1 MTAPPSAGPSPEGEE
16 GRFVSRGRDFHS
28 KGSFITQPPIA
39 SDTSM
44 YKVRTYNKIALS
56 GLDRFPR
63 QAYEVGSDIAHPDAF
78 LLRSQKLQG
87 IEVPQSLLAVA
98 RAGAGVNNVP
108 VAEYGKLGIVVFNT
122 PGANANAVKELVMAG
137 MLLSSRAIVDSMNFV
152 QSLADLK
159 DPAEMSP
166 RVEKEKSRFA
176 GNELKGKTLGIVG
189 LGAIG
194 SMVAEMAL
202 AMGMKVVG
210 FDPVLSI
217 DAAWRL
223 SNEVSRMENLQ
234 SLLARSDYV
243 SMHVPAVDGTRHMIN
258 NDTLAAIKPGA
269 VLLNFAR
276 DTIVDAAAVLESLAA
291 GKLGKYVCDFPEPSL
306 LGNPQIIALPHIG
319 ASTEESE
326 ENCAVMAANQ
336 LVDYLENG
344 NIENSVN
351 FPKISMERSPG
362 TARIIFSNDNVPG
375 VLGQVLSVL
384 AENKVNV
391 VDMVNKSRAELAFNI
406 VDVETLPGDD
416 VLRAIAKVEHVIR
429 IRVI

>member
-1 MTAPPSAGPSPEGEE
+1 
-16 GRFVSRGRDFHS
+16 
-28 KGSFITQPPIA
+28 
-39 SDTSM
+39 M
-44 YKVRTYNKIALS
+44 YKVRTYNQISIK

-63 QAYEVGSDIAHPDAF
+63 QSYEVGSDIAHPDAF

-87 IEVPQSLLAVA
+87 VEIPVSLLAVA

-108 VAEYGKLGIVVFNT
+108 VAEYGKQGIVVFNT

-137 MLLSSRAIVDSMNFV
+137 MLLSARGIIDGMNYV
-152 QSLADLK
+152 QSLASLQ

-166 RVEKEKSRFA
+166 LVEKAKSRFA
-176 GNELKGKTLGIVG
+176 GSELRGKTLGIVG

-194 SMVAEMAL
+194 SMVADMAL
-202 AMGMKVVG
+202 AMGMTVVG

-243 SMHVPAVDGTRHMIN
+243 SLHVPAVDATRHMIN
-258 NDTLAAIKPGA
+258 DDTLAVIKQGA

-276 DTIVDAAAVLESLAA
+276 DAIVDSAAVLRSLDAER
-291 GKLGKYVCDFPEPSL
+291 LGKYVCDFPEPVL
-306 LGNPQIIALPHIG
+306 LGHSKIIAMPHIG

-344 NIENSVN
+344 NIVNSVN

-362 TARIIFSNDNVPG
+362 TSRITFSNDNVSG
-375 VLGQVLSVL
+375 VLGRVLSVL
-384 AENKVNV
+384 ADNKVNV
-391 VDMVNKSRAELAFNI
+391 VDMMNKSRGELAFNI
-406 VDVETLPGDD
+406 VDVERVPGEE
-416 VLRAIAKVEHVIR
+416 VINAIKAVDHVIR
-429 IRVI
+429 VRVI

>member
-1 MTAPPSAGPSPEGEE
+1 MAGLGLSAGRRLIPVISPITYPS
-16 GRFVSRGRDFHS
+16 H
-28 KGSFITQPPIA
+28 IA
-39 SDTSM
+39 M
-44 YKVRTYNKIALS
+44 YKVRTYNKIS
-56 GLDRFPR
+56 IKGLDRFPR
-63 QAYEVGSDIAHPDAF
+63 QSYEVGSDIAHPDAF

-87 IEVPQSLLAVA
+87 IDVPASLLAVA

-108 VAEYGKLGIVVFNT
+108 VAEYGKQGIVVFNT

-137 MLLSSRAIVDSMNFV
+137 MLLSARGIVDGMNYV
-152 QSLADLK
+152 QSLSDLK

-166 RVEKEKSRFA
+166 LVEKAKSRFA
-176 GNELKGKTLGIVG
+176 GHEIRGKTIGIVG

-194 SMVAEMAL
+194 SMVADMAL
-202 AMGMKVVG
+202 AMGMTVVG

-243 SMHVPAVDGTRHMIN
+243 SLHVPAVDATRHMLN
-258 NDTLAAIKPGA
+258 DDTLAVIKEGA

-276 DTIVDAAAVLESLAA
+276 DAIVDSAAVLRSLDA
-291 GKLGKYVCDFPEPSL
+291 GRLGKYVCDFPEPAL
-306 LGNPQIIALPHIG
+306 LGHPRIIAMPHIG

-344 NIENSVN
+344 HIVNSVN

-362 TARIIFSNDNVPG
+362 TTRITFSNDNVSG
-375 VLGQVLSVL
+375 VLGHVLSIL
-384 AENKVNV
+384 ANYQVNV
-391 VDMVNKSRAELAFNI
+391 VDMMNKSRGELAFNI
-406 VDVETLPGDD
+406 VDVEKRPGEE
-416 VLRAIAKVEHVIR
+416 VINAIKAVERVIR
-429 IRVI
+429 VRVI